1 MVSIPVERWVGILYQ
16 CPAALKEKRRVTVM
30 RDYLHD
36 EEQLGYQVDAWL
48 SALRARGLSE
58 RRIGELAGLLGEAM
72 SEGGAK
78 TKEQECVL
86 RRFEGWHA
94 TK

>member
-1 MVSIPVERWVGILYQ
+1 
-16 CPAALKEKRRVTVM
+16 M

-48 SALRARGLSE
+48 SALRTQGISE
-58 RRIGELAGLLGEAM
+58 RRIGQLAGLLGEAI
-72 SEGGAK
+72 SGRGPK
-78 TKEQECVL
+78 SKEQECVL